1 MEERAPG
8 RIRFFHGERPGASFE
23 FTSAARRAFLALRM
37 AELPHTVIAVD
48 GTAASGKSTFSR
60 CLAERLGYVYI
71 NTGAMYRGVTWY
83 LQQLRVPL
91 QDAAAIARAIAAVR
105 LETGIANDE
114 LAFRIAGIDPLPHA
128 REAHV
133 NEGVSLVAQVPEVRT
148 LLVAEQ
154 QKLAQDSPLVME
166 GRDIGSVVFPQTPY
180 KFYVDASPEVRAM
193 RRRQQGET
201 DVITRRD
208 AIDSSRK
215 TSPLIRVGDAF
226 FIDSSHV
233 TVDEMVSTALRRLAE
248 SGLNP
253 VD

>member
-1 MEERAPG
+1 MPD
-8 RIRFFHGERPGASFE
+8 
-23 FTSAARRAFLALRM
+23 
-37 AELPHTVIAVD
+37 LPHPVIAVD

-60 CLAERLGYVYI
+60 SLAERLGYVYI

-83 LQQLRVPL
+83 LQQRSIPL
-91 QDAAAIARAIAAVR
+91 QDAAAIARAITSIPV
-105 LETGIANDE
+105 ETTVSNNE
-114 LAFRIAGIDPLPHA
+114 LAFRLAGIDPLPHT

-154 QKLAQDSPLVME
+154 RKLAQDAPLVME

-201 DVITRRD
+201 DVITKRD

-226 FIDSSHV
+226 FIDSGHV
-233 TVDEMVSTALRRLAE
+233 TVEEMVAAALRHLAGL
-248 SGLNP
+248 GLNSAGEITR
-253 VD
+253 

>member
-1 MEERAPG
+1 MPD
-8 RIRFFHGERPGASFE
+8 
-23 FTSAARRAFLALRM
+23 
-37 AELPHTVIAVD
+37 LPNPVIAVD

-60 CLAERLGYVYI
+60 SLAERLGYVYI

-83 LQQLRVPL
+83 LQQRSIPM
-91 QDAAAIARAIAAVR
+91 QDAAAIAHAITTVPVETAV
-105 LETGIANDE
+105 ANSE

-133 NEGVSLVAQVPEVRT
+133 NEGVSLVAQVPEVRA

-154 QKLAQDSPLVME
+154 QKLAQHAPLVME

-180 KFYVDASPEVRAM
+180 KFYVDASPEVRAL

-201 DVITRRD
+201 DVITQRD

-215 TSPLIRVGDAF
+215 TSPLIRLGDAF

-233 TVDEMVSTALRRLAE
+233 TVDEMVASALRHLA
-248 SGLNP
+248 SHGLAAAAGEIST
-253 VD
+253 